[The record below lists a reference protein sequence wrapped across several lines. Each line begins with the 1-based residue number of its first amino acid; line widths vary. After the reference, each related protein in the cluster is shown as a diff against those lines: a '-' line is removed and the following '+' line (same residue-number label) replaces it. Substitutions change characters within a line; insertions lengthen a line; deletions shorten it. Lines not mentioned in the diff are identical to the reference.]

1 MTFRNKYST
10 FWHQSPT
17 SVYAIDWACCIACF
31 AYLCLRGLSQSG
43 PFAERGGDQ
52 EGHQALGRSRSKLTL
67 RGHVVVKKIQ
77 LPTWVKGILRR
88 HAKSICTIYDITW
101 NKCESSSWFFWT
113 PFLPCTMEATLMWH
127 EFYGG
132 ARRGWYRSVRVTW
145 RKTTHF
151 VSFCHLHFFGVTE
164 TAWLRA
170 GADSW
175 MCFCWCF
182 GSAEIWNPTGFRMPP
197 IEYPTV
203 RPNGSDFTLPSSLY
217 WSLYWNFRNMPK
229 LTPFWILNL
238 SERWWLSTHKINPG
252 CICQRSNL
260 ALQKGENR
268 VEVHVERGC
277 ACEVVSFFL
286 RVCTWRFDASAPT
299 NSKPGSFL
307 KHVILNRS
315 FGQEFQFNCPQ
326 KPKFWKPISPFRNQ
340 YQTLSRNQE
349 VQCPSSKTQR
359 PLIPKPTS
367 SLKFR
372 RQYHRFRIKRENI
385 SHQMQI
391 CNSDILG

>member
-31 AYLCLRGLSQSG
+31 AYLCLRDLSQSG

-88 HAKSICTIYDITW
+88 HAKSIYTIYDITW
-101 NKCESSSWFFWT
+101 HNCESSSWFFWT

-164 TAWLRA
+164 TAWLQVQTA
-170 GADSW
+170 GCVFADALGQPK
-175 MCFCWCF
+175 F
-182 GSAEIWNPTGFRMPP
+182 GIRQVFGC
-197 IEYPTV
+197 
-203 RPNGSDFTLPSSLY
+203 LPSSIRQ
-217 WSLYWNFRNMPK
+217 WGRTAVISPCQVACTEACTEISETCRNWRLFEFWTCLRGGDYR
-229 LTPFWILNL
+229 LT
-238 SERWWLSTHKINPG
+238 RSTLAVSAREATWPCRRAKIALKCMLKG
-252 CICQRSNL
+252 DVL
-260 ALQKGENR
+260 AKW
-268 VEVHVERGC
+268 C
-277 ACEVVSFFL
+277 
-286 RVCTWRFDASAPT
+286 
-299 NSKPGSFL
+299 
-307 KHVILNRS
+307 RS
-315 FGQEFQFNCPQ
+315 F
-326 KPKFWKPISPFRNQ
+326 
-340 YQTLSRNQE
+340 
-349 VQCPSSKTQR
+349 
-359 PLIPKPTS
+359 
-367 SLKFR
+367 
-372 RQYHRFRIKRENI
+372 
-385 SHQMQI
+385 
-391 CNSDILG
+391 

>member
-1 MTFRNKYST
+1 MTFRNKCST

-31 AYLCLRGLSQSG
+31 AHLCLRDLSQSG

-88 HAKSICTIYDITW
+88 HAKSIYTIYDITVNQAAGSSELLSFRAPW
-101 NKCESSSWFFWT
+101 RRLSCGTNSTGVPEEDDIEVCEW
-113 PFLPCTMEATLMWH
+113 LD
-127 EFYGG
+127 
-132 ARRGWYRSVRVTW
+132 

-229 LTPFWILNL
+229 LTPF
-238 SERWWLSTHKINPG
+238 
-252 CICQRSNL
+252 
-260 ALQKGENR
+260 
-268 VEVHVERGC
+268 
-277 ACEVVSFFL
+277 
-286 RVCTWRFDASAPT
+286 
-299 NSKPGSFL
+299 
-307 KHVILNRS
+307 
-315 FGQEFQFNCPQ
+315 
-326 KPKFWKPISPFRNQ
+326 
-340 YQTLSRNQE
+340 
-349 VQCPSSKTQR
+349 
-359 PLIPKPTS
+359 
-367 SLKFR
+367 
-372 RQYHRFRIKRENI
+372 
-385 SHQMQI
+385 
-391 CNSDILG
+391 